1 MNMTLTLTNPEIS
14 TWAPAQNL
22 LVTLNVYQMGLL
34 QVKVQNVGESFQ
46 RFRISDYGVGVEWGA
61 LIAQTFAEDGTGDYL
76 LTITDQGVEMSQA
89 AVEGQDA
96 FDIKIQFSPFRI

>member
-61 LIAQTFAEDGTGDYL
+61 LIAQTFAEDGTGDYQ